1 MYRDEI
7 DETPV
12 FLKQF
17 SGWDRETKQNKIIR
31 QMISKVHV
39 KKDTLAVVWGG
50 RKEQKKELEVD
61 G

>member
-1 MYRDEI
+1 
-7 DETPV
+7 
-12 FLKQF
+12 
-17 SGWDRETKQNKIIR
+17 
-31 QMISKVHV
+31 MISKVHV